1 MKLSSEAAAVVPQY
15 TACQRTIQRLRK
27 DKDVPTEP
35 TTFADI
41 VIPPKFQQAVSG
53 EQFLLYDNNDH
64 EKRILIFA
72 SKEHL
77 QLLNDSTSW
86 HCDGTFKVSR
96 KRKTRRPFMSYL
108 VHRSPRNSS
117 NRCIQFTGQ
126 CAGKVFHSCMHYCL
140 TSKNHR
146 TKNYFQ
152 PWIRTF
158 RTNQHILRLTLRKE
172 QKTPLRKSFHAR
184 T

>member
-1 MKLSSEAAAVVPQY
+1 M
-15 TACQRTIQRLRK
+15 
-27 DKDVPTEP
+27 PTEP
-35 TTFADI
+35 KTFADI
-41 VIPPKFQQAVSG
+41 VIPPKFQQTVSG
-53 EQFLLYDNNDH
+53 EQFLLHDNNDH

-96 KRKTRRPFMSYL
+96 KRETRRPFMPSL

-117 NRCIQFTGQ
+117 NRCIQFMGQ
-126 CAGKVFHSCMHYCL
+126 CAGKVFHSFMHCCP

-146 TKNYFQ
+146 TKNYLGS
-152 PWIRTF
+152 WIRIF
-158 RTNQHILRLTLRKE
+158 RTSQRILQLTLKKERKM
-172 QKTPLRKSFHAR
+172 PLQKSFHAR
-184 T
+184 TLWAVFFI